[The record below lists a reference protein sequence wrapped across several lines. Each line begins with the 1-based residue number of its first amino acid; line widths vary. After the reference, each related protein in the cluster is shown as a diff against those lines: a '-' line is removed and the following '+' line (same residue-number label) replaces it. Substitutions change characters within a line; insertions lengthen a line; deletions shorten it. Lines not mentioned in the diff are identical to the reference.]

1 MFDEMLAM
9 IPQFVCLFVCL
20 DICPTELLRA
30 SEVEERNNELLMR
43 MKVDC
48 KRI

>member
-1 MFDEMLAM
+1 MLAV
-9 IPQFVCLFVCL
+9 IQQFVCLFVCL
-20 DICPTELLRA
+20 DMCPTELLPA
-30 SEVEERNNELLMR
+30 SEVEQRNNELLMR